1 MDKAKH
7 TVINLR
13 SALLNG
19 RSKVRN
25 GHPAVRNGHPAVR
38 NGRSEQWNEHF
49 NRYAKDFPAN
59 YATFFER
66 QEDYFLMN
74 DGPFFGYVGRR
85 NEAVQKKTEV

>member
-1 MDKAKH
+1 MEKAKH

-25 GHPAVRNGHPAVR
+25 GHPAVP

-74 DGPFFGYVGRR
+74 GWPVLRLCW
-85 NEAVQKKTEV
+85 EKK

>member
-1 MDKAKH
+1 MEKAKH

-25 GHPAVRNGHPAVR
+25 GHPALRNGHPAVR

-49 NRYAKDFPAN
+49 NLYAKDFPAK

-66 QEDYFLMN
+66 QEDYFSMN
-74 DGPFFGYVGRR
+74 GWPVLRLCW
-85 NEAVQKKTEV
+85 EKK

>member
-1 MDKAKH
+1 MEKAKH

-19 RSKVRN
+19 RSK
-25 GHPAVRNGHPAVR
+25 VRNGHPAVR

>member
-1 MDKAKH
+1 MEKAKH

-25 GHPAVRNGHPAVR
+25 GHPAVL

-66 QEDYFLMN
+66 QEDYFSMN
-74 DGPFFGYVGRR
+74 EWPVLRLCW
-85 NEAVQKKTEV
+85 EKK

>member
-1 MDKAKH
+1 MEKAKH

-25 GHPAVRNGHPAVR
+25 GHPAVL